1 MSVPELIAFF
11 NPQGNFDPEDS
22 YWTEH
27 PDFGGQLVY
36 VKEIAIALGE
46 EFSLDVD
53 IITRQIKDPD
63 WPEFSGRL
71 DSYPVSDR
79 VRIIRLPFGGSRF
92 LAKEQLWP
100 QLNEYVE
107 GIEEFYREEGR
118 SPDFVTTHYA
128 DGGLAGALYRE
139 KTGTPFSFT
148 GHSLGAQKMD
158 KLNVN
163 PDNLDARLTRYKFHC
178 RLAAERVSMANSSTI
193 FVSTTQERDEQ
204 YTHRAYRQA
213 IQEDFKTKFALAPPG
228 VNTDIFNP
236 EGGPADDKIQD
247 KIEEMFARDLTAE
260 RQELPAIIAASRLD
274 KKKNHTGLVKAFAC
288 SRKLQEKANLAIT
301 LRGIK
306 NPFEDYSQAG
316 PEERE
321 ILDQIMDVIREHNL
335 KGKVSLFSLASQ
347 QELASC
353 YRILAERRS
362 VFALTAFY
370 EPFGLAP
377 IEAMASGLP
386 VAATCSGG
394 PAEILRDQGEKY
406 GVLIDPEDPEDI
418 ARGLLEIFSR
428 EETWEKYH
436 RAGLQRVRTGYTWE
450 TTADRYQERITDI
463 LENPAK
469 FAPTAP
475 RGIPEF
481 FITGRKE
488 EELRKRLEE
497 LYLKD

>member
-1 MSVPELIAFF
+1 MPIPELITFF

-36 VKEIAIALGE
+36 VKEIAIALAK

-53 IITRQIKDPD
+53 IITREIRDPD
-63 WPEFSGRL
+63 WPEFSGRI

-79 VRIIRLPFGGSRF
+79 VRIIRIPFGGSRF

-100 QLNEYVE
+100 HLKEYVE
-107 GIEEFYREEGR
+107 GIEEFYQEEDR
-118 SPDFVTTHYA
+118 RPDFVTTHYA

-139 KTGTPFSFT
+139 KTGIPFSFT

-163 PDNLDARLTRYKFHC
+163 PDNLDAMLERFKFHC

-193 FVSTTQERDEQ
+193 FVSTSQERDEQ
-204 YTHRAYRQA
+204 YNHRAYRQA
-213 IQEDFKTKFALAPPG
+213 ILDDFETKFALAPPG

-236 EGGPADDKIQD
+236 DRGPADKKIQE
-247 KIEEMFARDLTAE
+247 KIREMFTRDLTAE
-260 RQELPAIIAASRLD
+260 RQDLPAIIAASRLD
-274 KKKNHTGLVKAFAC
+274 SKKNHRGLVKAFAYN
-288 SRKLQEKANLAIT
+288 RKLQEKANLVIT
-301 LRGIK
+301 LRGIE

-316 PEERE
+316 PEEQE
-321 ILDQIMDVIREHNL
+321 ILDEIMEIISEHNL

-362 VFALTAFY
+362 AFALTAFY

-386 VAATCSGG
+386 VAATCNGG
-394 PAEILRDQGEKY
+394 PAEILREQNEKY
-406 GVLIDPEDPEDI
+406 GVLIDPEDPGDI
-418 ARGLLEIFSR
+418 ARGLLEIFSQKGN
-428 EETWEKYH
+428 WEKYH
-436 RAGLQRVRTGYTWE
+436 QAGLKRVRTSYTWE
-450 TTADRYQERITDI
+450 ATAGRYWERIADI
-463 LENPAK
+463 LEDPSR

-475 RGIPEF
+475 RGIPEYF
-481 FITGRKE
+481 LSGRKE
-488 EELRKRLEE
+488 EELRERLEE